1 MRVPPDSRLLQRR
14 ACLVGGAALA
24 LVATG
29 LAGCSSSTERAQSY
43 DNNEWLQ
50 SGANRIANLALRDNV
65 QSVKRVQLSL
75 YRRNPREWRKWCASA
90 DEAIQRT
97 WTSISDNQPL
107 PQLHGAYGVDAI
119 RLAFE
124 TTPKPF
130 EGDRVAAL
138 VVGWA
143 ALLKQANGD
152 TWEQNML
159 DGVSAENS
167 YRAAR
172 NFEISLWLI
181 SSKTGPDGQPLLLA
195 TEISE
200 RGRNLLVDRELSKVV
215 ARLDLLAA
223 QADEKYRRAAMDFG
237 RTGFLAASGRSLRWC
252 RSSRDCCARALT
264 LSRVGLALRRNRGRQ
279 LVGRSRGVCRWA
291 AMRRFHARSDALGWH
306 PGATH
311 WPLTVAVDVAVAV
324 DRDGT
329 ALPLFDPAQRPGAAW
344 LGLWGGG
351 DFRGGEERNLWAGA
365 CEARASIL
373 TRRGCLNGVHRRG
386 TQ

>member
-1 MRVPPDSRLLQRR
+1 MRVSPLSPSIGRR
-14 ACLVGGAALA
+14 AWLIGGGAAAALA
-24 LVATG
+24 LAACASTNRAEPY
-29 LAGCSSSTERAQSY
+29 AG
-43 DNNEWLQ
+43 NEWLQ
-50 SGANRIANLALRDNV
+50 TGANRIANLALRDNL
-65 QSVKRVQLSL
+65 QSVRRVQLSL

-97 WTSISDNQPL
+97 WASISQNEPL
-107 PQLHGAYGVDAI
+107 AQLHGAYGIDAI

-124 TTPKPF
+124 TAPKPF

-167 YRAAR
+167 FRAAR

-181 SSKTGPDGQPLLLA
+181 GSKTGPDGQPLLLA

-223 QADEKYRRAAMDFG
+223 QADEKYRRAALDFSQNW
-237 RTGFLAASGRSLRWC
+237 FLGSLGPF
-252 RSSRDCCARALT
+252 
-264 LSRVGLALRRNRGRQ
+264 LSMV
-279 LVGRSRGVCRWA
+279 
-291 AMRRFHARSDALGWH
+291 
-306 PGATH
+306 PK
-311 WPLTVAVDVAVAV
+311 
-324 DRDGT
+324 
-329 ALPLFDPAQRPGAAW
+329 
-344 LGLWGGG
+344 
-351 DFRGGEERNLWAGA
+351 
-365 CEARASIL
+365 
-373 TRRGCLNGVHRRG
+373 
-386 TQ
+386 